1 MADDLGMDNLQMANV
16 HGAYL
21 LRGGAIG
28 AEIKSGIRE
37 AIKRFEVHEY
47 VLFYDLRVCSAKLPV
62 AFAARYVVGELLG
75 EGGMGLV
82 YAEVRKAEKSEILLF
97 LIMFGVCEQVVIKYV
112 DKSVSREYISKPGET
127 HSLPLEVA
135 LMQMVS
141 IPPHC
146 ENLVELL
153 QWFKVSV
160 CFILVLERPS
170 PYMDLH
176 EFCTRINSPL
186 SEPLA

>member
-1 MADDLGMDNLQMANV
+1 MIFVLFGV
-16 HGAYL
+16 SEC
-21 LRGGAIG
+21 LRG
-28 AEIKSGIRE
+28 
-37 AIKRFEVHEY
+37 
-47 VLFYDLRVCSAKLPV
+47 
-62 AFAARYVVGELLG
+62 
-75 EGGMGLV
+75 
-82 YAEVRKAEKSEILLF
+82 EKKFLLF
-97 LIMFGVCEQVVIKYV
+97 LIMFGVCEQVAIKYV
-112 DKSVSREYISKPGET
+112 DKSVCREYISKPGET

-141 IPPHC
+141 IPPRC

-153 QWFKVSV
+153 EWFKVSV